1 MAQFSCHVTI
11 LRSSDYNVT
20 LLSLRLMKAKR
31 FAWIMSIRRKYFI
44 RLSLKIILIDK
55 RPFKMNRLIYQLPF
69 GLLACSAR
77 IGRVM
82 KGSWVRIT
90 KVFLIWLVSN
100 GREARRD
107 LACYIFCKEKETL
120 LVSTG
125 KGSSVIINLYK
136 LLETTTG

>member
-1 MAQFSCHVTI
+1 
-11 LRSSDYNVT
+11 
-20 LLSLRLMKAKR
+20 
-31 FAWIMSIRRKYFI
+31 
-44 RLSLKIILIDK
+44 
-55 RPFKMNRLIYQLPF
+55 MNRLIYQLPF
-69 GLLACSAR
+69 GLLACSVR

-90 KVFLIWLVSN
+90 KVFSIWLVST

-125 KGSSVIINLYK
+125 KGSSVITNLYK